1 MALPFQALM
10 AEHRKDVLLESQAR
24 AVEYGQMFSYSELR
38 PQLLEHMPPLDA
50 AAYARSAAAAGK
62 LDTAPAEL
70 VRGSQV
76 ARNSG
81 FLAECAWNVCLSYCP
96 QDLLTR
102 RCVGKLRCCR
112 HTLELSHEVI
122 AVLSPDWPQ
131 PLISQAIPLWPLFQY
146 RLA

>member
-1 MALPFQALM
+1 M

-62 LDTAPAEL
+62 LDAAPAEL
-70 VRGSQV
+70 VRGSQG

-81 FLAECAWNVCLSYCP
+81 FLAEYACNVCLSCCP
-96 QDLLTR
+96 QEPLMR
-102 RCVGKLRCCR
+102 RRIVKLRCCR
-112 HTLELSHEVI
+112 QTLELSHDVV
-122 AVLSPDWPQ
+122 AVLLPGWPQ
-131 PLISQAIPLWPLFQY
+131 PLTS
-146 RLA
+146 

>member
-1 MALPFQALM
+1 M

-70 VRGSQV
+70 VRGSQG
-76 ARNSG
+76 ASDLSG
-81 FLAECAWNVCLSYCP
+81 FLAEYAWNVCLSCCS
-96 QDLLTR
+96 QDPLMR
-102 RCVGKLRCCR
+102 RCIEKLRCCR
-112 HTLELSHEVI
+112 QTLELSHDVN
-122 AVLSPDWPQ
+122 AVLLPGYPQ
-131 PLISQAIPLWPLFQY
+131 PLISQATLFWPLFQDG
-146 RLA
+146 LA